1 MPPNDDNLEHGPAAA
16 AVPSDRAAHSRTD
29 EARAQRVADR
39 FVLEKLLGSGASGEV
54 YRAYDEMR
62 RDTIAIKFLTALDPG
77 SLFRFKSEF
86 RTLANLA
93 HPNLLQL
100 YELLTL
106 ENDWL
111 LTMELV
117 EGTDFMTYVRRQGH
131 VTTGSS
137 TDDPS
142 SVTVVSA
149 RVTTQGFLSNG
160 GLAGGPVPSPKP
172 PASLESP
179 FDLERLRNALRQLCI
194 GLEALHRA
202 DRLHRD
208 LKPANVLVS
217 AADSRVVICD
227 FGLTLEGSS
236 SHAQHTPTSGAED
249 TSDRKFKSRHREV
262 AGTLAFMSPE
272 QAQAE
277 LLTTAS
283 DWYSVGVILYQALTG
298 RVPFGRSL
306 SHQAAVRAK
315 LHTRP
320 LHPAQLFT
328 GVPSELAELALAML
342 NPNPRAR
349 AGFADVMAVLD
360 GGGPPKRAALPQQT
374 ASRAFVGRA
383 AQMSL
388 LRQAFTASQSGAPSI
403 ALVSGLSGMGKSAL
417 VHHFLTELEE
427 EAHALVLRARCY
439 EREELP
445 YKALDPLI
453 DALASHLMGLER
465 EAVAALLPASTPCLA
480 ALFPALRRVPAIA
493 ELRASAQPA
502 MDPRERRRLA
512 FRAFRELCKALAR
525 RSPLVLFIDDLQW
538 GDLDSAPMFQEL
550 LIPPD
555 APAVLIVCAY
565 RSEDEQRSPLLTML
579 KDTHSLDTSALR
591 LVDVSV
597 GALELP
603 DATRLARS
611 MLKDEPSADAAADQ
625 IAKEAEGSPFFV
637 RELAAYV
644 GEHGLEAANR
654 IRIDALITAQ
664 FDALL
669 RESRELLAIIA
680 VAGRPVASATIRTA
694 SKLGS
699 ATFKAL
705 RELDSKRLVLTT
717 RASVDEIVE
726 CNHDRIREAMCQLLT
741 AQQTRELHRAL
752 AEALEAE
759 AVQDEEAL
767 LKHWRGAGE
776 RERASGYA
784 VRSAE
789 QAERALAFTRAADLY
804 REALSLLGE
813 RDARARE
820 LRQRLGHALIL
831 AGRGADAAEVFSSLI
846 PGATATEALSY
857 RMLATTQLLRAGK
870 LAQGFEEL
878 TRADDLFGVRFPRSE
893 FTALLMLLTRQQRI
907 RLKERE
913 IVLKQHERTDA
924 VSGARLD
931 ALWEVAAAVSSAD
944 FLRGGVYGAELML
957 RAIDD
962 GDPAHVAGACG
973 LEAVVA
979 AAANKPAR
987 VQRMIDIAEQAGQ
1000 LSARLDLLGRVKGM
1014 QAICR
1019 QLQGRWRES
1028 IELAR
1033 ESQELQR
1040 RCARLNW
1047 DHAIMIWWE
1056 MASASPAGMLSEL
1069 VARVP
1074 DALRDAEARGDVY
1087 AATSFRTHRSSW
1099 AWLGMD
1105 RPDVADLQVDTAERE
1120 WTPVGYQFQHWH
1132 MTYARSEVDL
1142 YRARPA
1148 RSFERLTRDW
1158 KRGRLVRQVR
1168 AVRADMLYTRARL
1181 ALAVARQD
1189 YRPSLLKLA
1198 AGDARALVREGMPW
1212 TVALGKLVLAGVAS
1226 FQNPKDAVRLL
1237 ADAER
1242 ELTAVD
1248 MLMHAEAARA
1258 RRGEISAG
1266 QEGRALAEN
1275 ALEQIRRLGAKQPGR
1290 FVDLLLPVK

>member
-1 MPPNDDNLEHGPAAA
+1 MPDNNDSPEPGSAPIVV
-16 AVPSDRAAHSRTD
+16 VPDHAPQAKLD
-29 EARAQRVADR
+29 DARAGRVADR
-39 FVLEKLLGSGASGEV
+39 FVLQKLLGSGASGEV
-54 YRAYDEMR
+54 YRAYDEVR

-86 RTLANLA
+86 RTLATLT

-100 YELLTL
+100 YELLAH
-106 ENDWL
+106 EDDWL

-117 EGTDFMTYVRRQGH
+117 EGTDFMTHVRRPGYAAA
-131 VTTGSS
+131 GSGM
-137 TDDPS
+137 DDAS
-142 SVTVVSA
+142 SVTVVSTRLTSDGA
-149 RVTTQGFLSNG
+149 LSKSGPSVGLVTSL
-160 GLAGGPVPSPKP
+160 KP
-172 PASLESP
+172 PVSLQSP
-179 FDLERLRNALRQLCI
+179 CDPERLRNALRQFCI
-194 GLEALHRA
+194 GLHALHGA
-202 DRLHRD
+202 NRLHRD

-217 AADSRVVICD
+217 AVDSRVVICD
-227 FGLTLEGSS
+227 FGLALEGTQLHKDAATQSL
-236 SHAQHTPTSGAED
+236 ED
-249 TSDRKFKSRHREV
+249 VGDRKFETRKKEV

-277 LLTTAS
+277 NLTTAS

-298 RVPFGRSL
+298 RAPFGRSL
-306 SHQAAVRAK
+306 SHQAAVQAK
-315 LHTRP
+315 LHARP
-320 LHPAQLFT
+320 LHPAQFFAA
-328 GVPSELAELALAML
+328 VPSELADLALAL
-342 NPNPRAR
+342 LHPNPRVR
-349 AGFADVMAVLD
+349 AGYAEAMAVLE
-360 GGGPPKRAALPQQT
+360 GGRQPGRGAVPQRT
-374 ASRAFVGRA
+374 ASHAFVGRG
-383 AQMSL
+383 AQVNL
-388 LRQAFTASQSGAPSI
+388 LWQAFAASQNGSPSI

-417 VHHFLTELEE
+417 VQRFLAQLEQ
-427 EAHALVLRARCY
+427 EADALVLRARCY

-453 DALASHLMGLER
+453 DALASHLMGLDS
-465 EAVAALLPASTPCLA
+465 EAVSVLLPATTPCLA
-480 ALFPALRRVPAIA
+480 ALFPALRRVRAIE
-493 ELRASAQPA
+493 ELSASARPM

-512 FRAFRELCKALAR
+512 LRAFRELCKGLAQR
-525 RSPLVLFIDDLQW
+525 APLVLFIDDLQW
-538 GDLDSAPMFQEL
+538 GDLDSAPLFREL

-579 KDTHSLDTSALR
+579 KDTHSLDTSAVPLIE
-591 LVDVSV
+591 VTV

-603 DATRLARS
+603 DASRLARS
-611 MLKDEPSADAAADQ
+611 MLRDEPSASAAAEQ
-625 IAKEAEGSPFFV
+625 IAREAEGSPFFV

-644 GEHGLEAANR
+644 GEHGIEAASR

-664 FDALL
+664 FDALVG
-669 RESRELLAIIA
+669 ESRELLASIA
-680 VAGRPVASATIRTA
+680 VAGRPVACATIKTA

-699 ATFKAL
+699 AAFRAL
-705 RELDSKRLVLTT
+705 RELESKRLVLTT
-717 RASVDEIVE
+717 RASIGEVVE
-726 CNHDRIREAMCQLLT
+726 CSHDRIREAICQRLT
-741 AQQTRELHRAL
+741 PQQTRELHRAL
-752 AEALEAE
+752 AGALEAE
-759 AVQDEEAL
+759 PVKDVDAL
-767 LKHWRGAGE
+767 LEHWRGAGE

-789 QAERALAFTRAADLY
+789 QAESALAFTRAADLY
-804 REALSLLGE
+804 RQALSLLPE

-820 LRQRLGHALIL
+820 LQERLGHVLVL
-831 AGRGADAAEVFSSLI
+831 AGRGAEAAKVFSSLI
-846 PGATATEALSY
+846 PGATAAEVLTY

-870 LAQGFEEL
+870 LAEGFEEL

-893 FTALLMLLTRQQRI
+893 AQALFMLLTRQQRI
-907 RLKERE
+907 RWKERK
-913 IVLKQHERTDA
+913 IVLKEGQRTDD
-924 VSGARLD
+924 VSGPRLD
-931 ALWEVAAAVSSAD
+931 ALWEVAAAVTSAD
-944 FLRGGVYGAELML
+944 FLRGGVYGAELTL

-987 VQRMIDIAEQAGQ
+987 AQRMIDIAEQAGQ
-1000 LSARLDLLGRVKGM
+1000 LSGRLDLLGRVKGM

-1040 RCARLNW
+1040 RCARLTW

-1056 MASASPAGMLSEL
+1056 MASASPAGMVSEL
-1069 VARVP
+1069 VTRVP

-1087 AATSFRTHRSSW
+1087 AATSFRTHRLSW

-1120 WTPVGYQFQHWH
+1120 WIPDGYQFQHWH
-1132 MTYARSEVDL
+1132 MTYARSEIDL
-1142 YRARPA
+1142 YRATPA
-1148 RSFERLTRDW
+1148 RSFERVTRDW

-1181 ALAVARQD
+1181 ALGVARRD
-1189 YRPSLLKLA
+1189 YHPSLLELA

-1212 TVALGKLVLAGVAS
+1212 TIALGKLVLAGVAS
-1226 FQNPKDAVRLL
+1226 FQSPKDAVRLL
-1237 ADAER
+1237 ADVER

-1248 MLMHAEAARA
+1248 MLVHAAAARV
-1258 RRGEISAG
+1258 RRGEIGGG
-1266 QEGRALAEN
+1266 QEGRTLAED
-1275 ALEQIRRLGAKQPGR
+1275 ALEQIRTLGARHPAR
-1290 FVDLLLPVK
+1290 FTDLLLPVK